1 MEANKV
7 DMFIMSNA
15 KFFESHQLHII
26 RDRLVTIDDS
36 KWVMVS
42 TAQFKDPSTSLIIS
56 IIGGHFGVDRFVI
69 GDTGLGIAKLLTC
82 GGLGIWTVIDW
93 FMIQG
98 ATREKNMQMLQQFL
112 YLCICFKSNCIE
124 YFP

>member
-1 MEANKV
+1 MDANKV

-26 RDRLVTIDDS
+26 RDRLITIDDS
-36 KWVMVS
+36 KWVMIS
-42 TAQFKDPSTSLIIS
+42 TVQFKDPSTSLIIS
-56 IIGGHFGVDRFVI
+56 IIGGHFGIDRFVI

-82 GGLGIWTVIDW
+82 GGLGIWTIIDW

-98 ATREKNMQMLQQFL
+98 TTREKNMQKLQQFL
-112 YLCICFKSNCIE
+112 
-124 YFP
+124 

>member
-1 MEANKV
+1 MDANKV

-26 RDRLVTIDDS
+26 RDRLITIDDS
-36 KWVMVS
+36 KWVMIS
-42 TAQFKDPSTSLIIS
+42 TVQFKDPSTSLIIS
-56 IIGGHFGVDRFVI
+56 IIGGHFGIDRFVI

-82 GGLGIWTVIDW
+82 GGLGIWTIIDW

-98 ATREKNMQMLQQFL
+98 ATREKNMQKLQQFL
-112 YLCICFKSNCIE
+112 Y
-124 YFP
+124 